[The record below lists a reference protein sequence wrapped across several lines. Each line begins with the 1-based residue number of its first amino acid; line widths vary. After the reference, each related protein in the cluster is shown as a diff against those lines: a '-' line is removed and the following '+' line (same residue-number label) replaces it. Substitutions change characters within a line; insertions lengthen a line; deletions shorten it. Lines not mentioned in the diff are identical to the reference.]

1 MVITAEG
8 EAEAARLISEA
19 LKTGRSR
26 PVPRGGG
33 LCVCWGGGV
42 GGAVDCD
49 CGWAGCRGTG
59 SPRRAVRRAFARR
72 ALLVRRRTAGLGLGR
87 A

>member
-26 PVPRGGG
+26 PGAA
-33 LCVCWGGGV
+33 CVCVGGVGWGGG
-42 GGAVDCD
+42 GA
-49 CGWAGCRGTG
+49 WAGGVRGG
-59 SPRRAVRRAFARR
+59 
-72 ALLVRRRTAGLGLGR
+72 
-87 A
+87 